1 MKSSYIK
8 QQSEKQSASKDGLFT
23 KKIKELSNNKWFRWV
38 VIVFACLM
46 AVLIIWLYIA
56 STSRETALA
65 EQPDVSTK
73 PVKEIS
79 DNTNESI
86 EQDKEEPE
94 PIIKRT
100 NVETLY
106 GYLHVFPHEL
116 GEFQKEPTDVI
127 ANINQQNMYDYN
139 DWRLPTEEELSLL
152 KENNYLGKGQYM
164 HKYGSAGRLLLVT
177 TGKSVTE
184 VKAQEQAT
192 NEEKAKE
199 RAKERLHAIQKLGYV
214 DLGLPSGTLWK
225 KRNEVKRYTY
235 YEAEKIYGE
244 RIPTKEQV
252 EELINYCTW
261 HSSDSGYNVV
271 GPNGNQIRLG
281 YIEYGGRYYES
292 TYWTRTETYAY
303 SGEAFSFD
311 NTSNTAALEISDKIN
326 RYAVCQ
332 IYTTNK

>member
-46 AVLIIWLYIA
+46 AVLIIWMNIA
-56 STSRETALA
+56 ST
-65 EQPDVSTK
+65 PI
-73 PVKEIS
+73 KEIS
-79 DNTNESI
+79 DNANESI

-164 HKYGSAGRLLLVT
+164 HDYGSAGRVLLVT

-184 VKAQEQAT
+184 VKAHEQAT
-192 NEEKAKE
+192 REEKAKE
-199 RAKERLHAIQKLGYV
+199 KAKERLHAIQKLGYV

-225 KRNEVKRYTY
+225 ERNEVKSYSWY
-235 YEAEKIYGE
+235 QAKEIYGE

-261 HSSDSGYNVV
+261 HEIPSNAYSFNGYEVV
-271 GPNGNQIRLG
+271 GPNGNQIRLETVPVSG
-281 YIEYGGRYYES
+281 YNNYKTS
-292 TYWTRTETYAY
+292 SYWTRTEAY
-303 SGEAFSFD
+303 SDYIFSFD
-311 NTSNTAALEISDKIN
+311 NTSNTAALEISNKTN
-326 RYAVCQ
+326 KYAVCQ
-332 IYTTNK
+332 IYHYE